1 MESVV
6 TAVQNLTN
14 DILNAAPTVLG
25 AALGLFAIIF
35 GARFVLRLIKTAS
48 K

>member
-1 MESVV
+1 MDAVI
-6 TAVQNLTN
+6 TAVQDLVNNILT
-14 DILNAAPTVLG
+14 AAPTILG
-25 AALGLFAIIF
+25 SALGLFAVIF

>member
-1 MESVV
+1 MDSVV
-6 TAVQNLTN
+6 QAVQNLVG
-14 DILNAAPTVLG
+14 DILTAAPTVLG
-25 AALGLFAIIF
+25 SALGLFAIIF